1 MQLHLIVLKILR
13 TEGSILINW
22 LKNIS
27 MENKNFLYNLYYDWW
42 KNIDKFI
49 FSLILLLFFIGL
61 FFSLTSTSL
70 LVSDKLDT
78 NDYSFF
84 FKHLIFILLGII
96 TIFFLSSI
104 KQEKLLKFS
113 SIIFI
118 ISLIS
123 LILVPVIGIEVKGSK
138 RWIDL
143 YFLPRFQP
151 IELVKPFLIIFIS
164 LILSSEKYSNIYLKY
179 FFTFLITLLVA
190 LLLAVQ
196 PDIGQTLLVFFSW
209 SILIFTS
216 GISIVFLLI
225 LFLLLIFVFSY
236 LVFFVPKFEYIKN
249 RLVSFFNSET
259 GTQNFQSDKA
269 IDSITSGGFFGKGIG
284 EGTLKNRVPEAHT
297 DYIISVISEEF
308 GVIAI
313 ILILLLFLIFI
324 YSVFKKVYFENEE
337 KIKLILV
344 GCISL
349 ILMQAMIHIGV
360 NIRLFPTTGM
370 TLPFIS
376 YGGSSIISISILSG
390 IILNLTKRKIN

>member
-1 MQLHLIVLKILR
+1 
-13 TEGSILINW
+13 
-22 LKNIS
+22 
-27 MENKNFLYNLYYDWW
+27 MEYKKTVFNFYYQWW

-49 FSLILLLFFIGL
+49 FLLIVLLFCTGL
-61 FFSLTSTSL
+61 FFSLVSTSL
-70 LVSDKLDT
+70 VASDKLNT

-84 FKHLIFILLGII
+84 FKHFIFILLGVFI
-96 TIFFLSSI
+96 IFFLSSI
-104 KQEKLLKFS
+104 DKETLLKFS
-113 SIIFI
+113 VIFF
-118 ISLIS
+118 LIS
-123 LILVPVIGIEVKGSK
+123 LIFLILVPFIGVEVKGSK

-143 YFLPRFQP
+143 NFLPRFQP

-164 LILSSEKYSNIYLKY
+164 IILSSQKYTNIYIKY
-179 FFTFLITLLVA
+179 LLTFFTTLVIA

-196 PDIGQTLLVFFSW
+196 PDIGQTLLIFFSW

-216 GISIVFLLI
+216 GINIFFLIV
-225 LFLLLIFVFSY
+225 LFSFLIFVFLY
-236 LVFFVPKFEYIKN
+236 LIFFVEKFEYIKN
-249 RLVSFFNSET
+249 RLTSFFDSEK
-259 GTQNFQSDKA
+259 GTHNFQSDKA

-324 YSVFKKVYFENEE
+324 YSVFKKVNFENDE

-344 GCISL
+344 GCASL
-349 ILMQAMIHIGV
+349 ILMQTMIHIGV

-376 YGGSSIISISILSG
+376 YGGSSIISISIFSG
-390 IILNLTKRKIN
+390 IILNLTKRKIE